1 MSVNRIWACREVEL
15 LKVVLRTAP
24 FQSTTEPARK
34 FVPVTVRVKPPVPAL
49 ALSGVTAVI
58 VGVMGGVGKIEKFS
72 GGDAPPPEFT
82 TVMGSTPGL
91 ATSAALIWAVT
102 VFALTNVV
110 VRALL
115 FQRTVEFAVKLA
127 PLTVTVKSVAPATT
141 LEGKS
146 EHSAGALLEETK
158 KLTAGE
164 KISVPPPV

>member
-1 MSVNRIWACREVEL
+1 MSVNRICACRDVEL
-15 LKVVLRTAP
+15 LNAVVRAAP
-24 FQSTTEPARK
+24 FQSTTEPGRK
-34 FVPVTVRVKPPVPAL
+34 FVPVTVSVKPPVPAL
-49 ALSGVTAVI
+49 AWSGEMAVM

-102 VFALTNVV
+102 VLPLIKVV

-115 FQRTVEFAVKLA
+115 FHRTVEFVAKLA
-127 PLTVTVKSVAPATT
+127 PVTVTVKSVAPATT
-141 LEGKS
+141 LEGES
-146 EHSAGALLEETK
+146 EQIAGALLEETR